1 MKKYRICFYL
11 FLLTSISCL
20 GIGFAASRNQ
30 KHSAAETSTV
40 ETEAVV
46 SEAANQQMVRHQTE
60 EEAYY
65 LVSENGF
72 LLVFSKDRESVCLYT
87 HIPLTDLPQEEQDR
101 LRSGIWFSSMREL
114 FQYLESC
121 TS

>member
-11 FLLTSISCL
+11 FLLTSILCF
-20 GIGFAASRNQ
+20 GIGFAASRSQN
-30 KHSAAETSTV
+30 HTMEEIALT
-40 ETEAVV
+40 ETEMVV
-46 SEAANQQMVRHQTE
+46 SEAANQQMVQHQTE
-60 EEAYY
+60 EESYY

-101 LRSGIWFSSMREL
+101 LRSGIWFSSMQEL

>member
-11 FLLTSISCL
+11 FLLTSILCF
-20 GIGFAASRNQ
+20 GIGYAASRNQ
-30 KHSAAETSTV
+30 KNNAAKTSFEETK
-40 ETEAVV
+40 EAA
-46 SEAANQQMVRHQTE
+46 SEAANQQVIHHQLE

-72 LLVFSKDRESVCLYT
+72 LLVFSKDRQSVCLYT

-101 LRSGIWFSSMREL
+101 LRGGIWFSSMREL